1 MRRASV
7 AICALLALAGAAC
20 VAARVRQRMI
30 DRRFWRQV
38 ALDYG
43 CN

>member
-1 MRRASV
+1 MSRVLLAGV
-7 AICALLALAGAAC
+7 GTLALAGLAWL
-20 VAARVRQRMI
+20 AARLAQRLA